1 MYIYHCIFII
11 VYLFCIRIIIYNFF
25 FSKNNILTKIETIK
39 SLKNI
44 IFPTSSF
51 KMSANVA
58 PPDYVE
64 ITCVPPHYN
73 EALTTAPPAPTA
85 EPAPAPAYTLTAA
98 PAPAPA
104 PTTAPPKPGFLSKLF
119 CICTALSAMCT
130 ARADLPPA
138 YTPTAAPA
146 PAPAP
151 APTDAQPKPGFLSII
166 CTALAAMSWKK
177 SVGIL
182 IAVVLAIG
190 AFVVVPVMM
199 IIYGVQ
205 NNAVICVIPCENSTI
220 QNNTVVCVLPC
231 ENCSDIRNKYYVL
244 PTPPIGISVP
254 QAFIGSGVIYLVLE
268 IALVICFIKKDKD
281 TSRMRTFGSLYLI
294 FMILL
299 IWTPMCISIY
309 DSMTKKCDKY
319 YPTASVQ
326 SQELKWLLGV
336 SIPYIILSGFALS
349 HPFVIATIMK
359 YCFCMNIN
367 IPQLLCNRRS

>member
-1 MYIYHCIFII
+1 MF
-11 VYLFCIRIIIYNFF
+11 
-25 FSKNNILTKIETIK
+25 
-39 SLKNI
+39 
-44 IFPTSSF
+44 
-51 KMSANVA
+51 ANVA
-58 PPDYVE
+58 PPDYVA
-64 ITCVPPHYN
+64 ITLPPYD
-73 EALTTAPPAPTA
+73 AAVATPPAPTA
-85 EPAPAPAYTLTAA
+85 EPAPAPAYQLTDE
-98 PAPAPA
+98 PAQA

-151 APTDAQPKPGFLSII
+151 TDAPPKPGFLSTIF
-166 CTALAAMSWKK
+166 TALAAMSWKK

-199 IIYGVQ
+199 IVYGVQ
-205 NNAVICVIPCENSTI
+205 NNAVVCVIPCENSTM
-220 QNNTVVCVLPC
+220 QNNTIVCVLPC
-231 ENCSDIRNKYYVL
+231 KNCSDIRNKYYVL
-244 PTPPIGISVP
+244 PTPSIGISVP
-254 QAFIGSGVIYLVLE
+254 QAFIGSGIIYLVLE

-281 TSRMRTFGSLYLI
+281 TSRMRTFASLYLI

-336 SIPYIILSGFALS
+336 SIPYIILSGSALS